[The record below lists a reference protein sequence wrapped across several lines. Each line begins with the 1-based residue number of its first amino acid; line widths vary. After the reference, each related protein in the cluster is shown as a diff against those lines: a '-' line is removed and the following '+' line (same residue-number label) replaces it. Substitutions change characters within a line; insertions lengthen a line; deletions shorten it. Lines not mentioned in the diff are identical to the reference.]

1 MVTPVGHDLKSTW
14 HGVLNGHS
22 GVAEVS
28 HFDASASP
36 SKICATVKDFDPT
49 AHLSNKEQRKLG
61 LFIQYG
67 VVAAAEAIADSGLE
81 INDNNAHRVG
91 TCLGSGIGGLP
102 TIEENHA
109 NLLNN
114 GPKSVSP
121 FFVPG
126 SIINLAPGYLSIK
139 YGLRGPNLTVVTAC
153 ASGTHAIST
162 AARHIAYGDA
172 DIMISGGT
180 EMATSAL
187 GMAGFCA
194 LKALSK
200 NNDNPT
206 TASRPFDRDRD
217 GFVLGDGAAILVLES
232 YEHAKKRG
240 AKIYAEVAGCG
251 LSSDAYHITSPD
263 PTARSSSY
271 CMQQALKDAGIQAE
285 QIDYISAHATSTKT
299 GDLAEVTAIKNV
311 FGDHAKRLAIS
322 ATKSMHGHLLG
333 ASGALE
339 AGFCALAIRDQIAPP
354 TINLDHP
361 DQGFDLDFIPHH
373 AREMKIDS
381 CLSNS
386 FGFGGTNGCLIIR
399 KAL

>member
-1 MVTPVGHDLKSTW
+1 M
-14 HGVLNGHS
+14 
-22 GVAEVS
+22 
-28 HFDASASP
+28 
-36 SKICATVKDFDPT
+36 
-49 AHLSNKEQRKLG
+49 
-61 LFIQYG
+61 
-67 VVAAAEAIADSGLE
+67 
-81 INDNNAHRVG
+81 
-91 TCLGSGIGGLP
+91 
-102 TIEENHA
+102 
-109 NLLNN
+109 

-139 YGLRGPNLTVVTAC
+139 YGLKGPNLTVVTAC
-153 ASGTHAIST
+153 ASGTHSIAT

-172 DIMISGGT
+172 DMMLSGGT

-206 TASRPFDRDRD
+206 QASRPFDRDRD
-217 GFVLGDGAAILVLES
+217 GFVLGDGAAIFILEE

-240 AKIYAEVAGCG
+240 ANIYAEISGCG
-251 LSSDAYHITSPD
+251 FTSDAFHMTGPD
-263 PTARSSSY
+263 PSATGTSQ
-271 CMQQALKDAGIQAE
+271 CMQQAILDAGIQAE
-285 QIDYISAHATSTKT
+285 QIDYLNAHATSTKA
-299 GDLAEVTAIKNV
+299 GDAAEVAAIKKV
-311 FGDHAKRLAIS
+311 FGVHAKQLAIS

-354 TINLDHP
+354 TINLAHP
-361 DQGFDLDFIPHH
+361 DVGFDLDFIPHH
-373 AREMKIDS
+373 AREMKIDA

-386 FGFGGTNGCLIIR
+386 FGFGGTNGCLIIQ
-399 KAL
+399 KI